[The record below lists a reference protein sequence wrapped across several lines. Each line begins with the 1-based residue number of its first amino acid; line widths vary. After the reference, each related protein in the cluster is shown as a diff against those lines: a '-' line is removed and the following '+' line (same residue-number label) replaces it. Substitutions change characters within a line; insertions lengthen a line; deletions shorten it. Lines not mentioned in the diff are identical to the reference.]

1 VIPKVIPP
9 LTGCSILVTRPEQQ
23 AASLCAEIERLGG
36 SAIRF
41 PTIAIEPV
49 SAPAAEECD
58 LAVFTSIN
66 AVAHGSHL
74 VPFNSNVRVAAIGRA
89 TAHAL
94 TEAKVKVD
102 YVPEAG
108 FTSEALLVHPEL
120 KLTPGMRALIVKGEG
135 GRELLQQSFELAGL
149 SVQLREVYRRV
160 RPAVEASVRDA
171 YETDWAANGV
181 DVVALTSVA
190 TLEHLLEMLSERGQQ
205 LIRSMDA
212 LVASSRIAEAAVTA
226 GIRGEIIIAPGAD
239 DASMLGALAR
249 TRTRAR
255 P

>member
-1 VIPKVIPP
+1 MIPKVIPP
-9 LTGCSILVTRPEQQ
+9 LTGCTILVTRPEQQ

-49 SAPAAEECD
+49 AALAAEECD
-58 LAVFTSIN
+58 VAVFTSIN

-74 VPFNSNVRVAAIGRA
+74 VPFNSNLRVAAIGRA

-94 TEAKVKVD
+94 TEAKIKVD

-108 FTSEALLVHPEL
+108 FTSETLLAHPEL
-120 KLTPGMRALIVKGEG
+120 KLTPGMRVLIVKGQG
-135 GRELLQQSFELAGL
+135 GRELLQQSFESSGL
-149 SVQLREVYRRV
+149 SVQIREVYRRV
-160 RPAVEASVRDA
+160 RPVLDASVRDA
-171 YETDWAANGV
+171 YESEWAASGV
-181 DVVALTSVA
+181 DAVALTSVA
-190 TLEHLLEMLSERGQQ
+190 TLEHLLEMLTERGQQ
-205 LIRSMDA
+205 LVRSMDA
-212 LVASSRIAEAAVTA
+212 VVASSRIAEAALAA
-226 GIRGEIIIAPGAD
+226 GIQGEIIIAPGAD
-239 DASMLGALAR
+239 DASMLGALER

>member
-1 VIPKVIPP
+1 MIPKVIPP
-9 LTGCSILVTRPEQQ
+9 LTGCTILVTRPEQQ

-36 SAIRF
+36 SAVRF

-49 SAPAAEECD
+49 VALAAQECD

-74 VPFNSNVRVAAIGRA
+74 IPLNSNARVAAIGRA
-89 TAHAL
+89 TAQAL
-94 TEAKVKVD
+94 TEAKIKVD

-108 FTSEALLVHPEL
+108 FTSEALLDHPEL
-120 KLTPGMRALIVKGEG
+120 QLTPGMRALIVKGQG
-135 GRELLQQSFELAGL
+135 GRELLQQSFEASGL
-149 SVQLREVYRRV
+149 SVQIREVYRRV
-160 RPAVEASVRDA
+160 RPALDPSLRDA
-171 YETDWAANGV
+171 YETEWAANGI

-190 TLEHLLEMLSERGQQ
+190 TLENLLEMLTERGQQ
-205 LIRSMDA
+205 LVRSMDA
-212 LVASSRIAEAAVTA
+212 IVASSRIAEAAVSA
-226 GIRGEIIIAPGAD
+226 GIQGEIIIAPGAD
-239 DASMLGALAR
+239 DASLIGALAR